1 MAPGW
6 FDGEIRDSWPAFN
19 SERYLSPNA
28 TGHGT
33 PEERDA
39 LLTEAEVIFAT
50 WPYPHNIRARV
61 PKLKWFN
68 QQPAGASNLLESDL
82 WGSDIIVT
90 TSRGYGN
97 TLPIAEFAISGLLIS
112 QNHWAMPKVNARH
125 YKLIKLVTGHYYLK
139 GKQRCYRR
147 RWYWLPC
154 RQAGCWP
161 GFTRSWYSTQ
171 SRRRFTQRVC

>member
-1 MAPGW
+1 MKILCIFDLPPDHQDKIRAVDPSIELIMAPGW

-50 WPYPHNIRARV
+50 WPYPHNIRARA

-97 TLPIAEFAISGLLIS
+97 TLPIAEFAISGLLYFALTGQCES
-112 QNHWAMPKVNARH
+112 ESTAL
-125 YKLIKLVTGHYYLK
+125 KLIKLVTGHYYWQNNLY
-139 GKQRCYRR
+139 YRR
-147 RWYWLPC
+147 AVLAPM
-154 RQAGCWP
+154 
-161 GFTRSWYSTQ
+161 
-171 SRRRFTQRVC
+171 